1 MCSSLSVKGFL
12 YLPPPGTTFLNLWM
26 SQKVNGRAITKITK
40 ARVPGSETC
49 ELKLAERLDTV
60 DVGKVNTFWFYFF
73 GAFFPG
79 APGRLINPAFIISYW
94 LTKSCQKGM
103 NKPLS
108 KSSTQK
114 SQR

>member
-1 MCSSLSVKGFL
+1 MPPSVKGFL

-73 GAFFPG
+73 GALFSRSFR
-79 APGRLINPAFIISYW
+79 ATINPAFIIAYW
-94 LTKSCQKGM
+94 LTKKYQRGM
-103 NKPLS
+103 RKPLP
-108 KSSTQK
+108 KSSKQK
-114 SQR
+114 RRQ